1 LRAFHTIP
9 LKCNIL
15 IALRQTCYRID
26 HIQSENN
33 IVDSTQKSLAPRRKD
48 DLRTLIR
55 ESGVIRIED
64 LCRRLNVSP
73 ATVRRDLDELEE
85 SGVIRRVHGG
95 AVSVESR
102 LDEPLFADKRS
113 LAAREKRRIA
123 EAALAFVEPGDTLY
137 LDSGST
143 VLELARLLRE
153 RTNLT
158 VVTNSLHAAHE
169 LAGRGPRLILIGG
182 ELRRL
187 SQSLVGPLTRLLL
200 QELHLDKA
208 FMGTIGFTVKEGLTT
223 TDPGE
228 AFTKEIVMN
237 QARQV
242 IVLADSSKAGKIS
255 FARAGRWDK
264 VHVLITDTRIDFA
277 KELTQKRIKLVYA

>member
-1 LRAFHTIP
+1 M
-9 LKCNIL
+9 
-15 IALRQTCYRID
+15 ID
-26 HIQSENN
+26 INHDFTKINHIHSRTVMADLN
-33 IVDSTQKSLAPRRKD
+33 QKALAPQRWD
-48 DLRTLIR
+48 NLRTLIR
-55 ESGVIRIED
+55 DSGVIRIED
-64 LCRRLNVSP
+64 LCRRLKVSP
-73 ATVRRDLDELEE
+73 ATVRRDLDQLEQ
-85 SGVIRRVHGG
+85 SGAIRRVHGG

-102 LDEPLFADKRS
+102 LDEPVFADKTS

-123 EAALAFVEPGDTLY
+123 EAALAFIGPGDTIY
-137 LDSGST
+137 LDGGTT

-187 SQSLVGPLTRLLL
+187 SQTVVGPLTRLVLH
-200 QELHLDKA
+200 ELHLDKA

-228 AFTKEIVMN
+228 AFTKEVVMN

-242 IVLADSSKAGKIS
+242 FVLADSSKAGKLS
-255 FARAGRWDK
+255 FARAGGWDK
-264 VHVLITDTRIDFA
+264 VHAVITDQQLDQKFA
-277 KELTQKRIKLVYA
+277 KEIVKTGIKLVRA